1 MNYATLSQLLQDYTQ
16 NYSSEFVAAIPEIVK
31 LAEDRIYQSVQIPS
45 LKKNSTS
52 AFISGNKYLA
62 QPDDFLACYTMAVK
76 SASGVYSYL
85 LEKEVGF
92 INEAYPD
99 PSITGVPRYYAIF
112 TDDTF
117 VVAPTPNANLEVE
130 LHYFYEPESIVTAG
144 TSWLGDNV
152 ESVLFYGSLVEAYT
166 YMKGE
171 ADLIALYKGRY
182 DESIARLKM
191 LGEGMGKRDN
201 FRLDMPRILPV

>member
-52 AFISGNKYLA
+52 AFVSGNKYLA
-62 QPDDFLACYTMAVK
+62 QPDDFLAPYSMAVK

-117 VVAPTPNANLEVE
+117 VVAPTPNANLQVE

-152 ESVLFYGSLVEAYT
+152 ESVLFYGALVEAYT

-171 ADLIALYKGRY
+171 ADLIALYRGRY

>member
-52 AFISGNKYLA
+52 AFVSGNKYLA

-76 SASGVYSYL
+76 SASGVYSYM

-99 PSITGVPRYYAIF
+99 PSATGIPRYYAIF

-117 VVAPTPNANLEVE
+117 VVAPTPNANLQVE

-171 ADLIALYKGRY
+171 ADLIALYRGRY

>member
-45 LKKNSTS
+45 LKKNATS
-52 AFISGNKYLA
+52 SFLSGNKYLA
-62 QPDDFLACYTMAVK
+62 QPTDFLAPYSMAVK
-76 SASGVYSYL
+76 SATGVYSYM

-99 PSITGVPRYYAIF
+99 PSATGVPRYYAIF

-117 VVAPTPNANLEVE
+117 VVAPTPNANLQVE

-152 ESVLFYGSLVEAYT
+152 ESVLFYGCMVEAYT

-201 FRLDMPRILPV
+201 FRLDMPRVLPV

>member
-52 AFISGNKYLA
+52 AFVSGNKYLA
-62 QPDDFLACYTMAVK
+62 QPDDFLAPYSMAVK

-117 VVAPTPNANLEVE
+117 VVAPTPNANLQVE

>member
-52 AFISGNKYLA
+52 AFVGGNKYLA
-62 QPDDFLACYTMAVK
+62 QPDDFLAPYSMAVK

-117 VVAPTPNANLEVE
+117 VVAPTPNANLQVE

>member
-45 LKKNSTS
+45 LKKNATS
-52 AFISGNKYLA
+52 SFLSGNKYLA
-62 QPDDFLACYTMAVK
+62 QPTDFLAPYSMAVK
-76 SASGVYSYL
+76 SATGVYSYM

-99 PSITGVPRYYAIF
+99 PSLTGIPRYYAIF

-117 VVAPTPNANLEVE
+117 VVSPTPNANLQVE

-152 ESVLFYGSLVEAYT
+152 ESVLFYGCMVEAYT

-171 ADLIALYKGRY
+171 NDLIALYKGRY
-182 DESIARLKM
+182 DESIGRLKM

-201 FRLDMPRILPV
+201 FRLDLPLVLPV

>member
-45 LKKNSTS
+45 LKKNATS
-52 AFISGNKYLA
+52 SFLVGNKYLA
-62 QPDDFLACYTMAVK
+62 QPADFLAAYTMAVK
-76 SASGVYSYL
+76 NASGEYIYM

-92 INEAYPD
+92 INEAYPN
-99 PSITGVPRYYAIF
+99 PSLTGIPRYYAIF

-117 VVAPTPNANLEVE
+117 VVSPTPNANLQVE

-152 ESVLFYGSLVEAYT
+152 ESVLFYGCMVEAYT

-171 ADLIALYKGRY
+171 NDLIALYKGRY
-182 DESIARLKM
+182 DESIGRLKM

-201 FRLDMPRILPV
+201 FRFDLPRVLPV